1 AEISPVKAPLFS
13 KCTFSAPT
21 WMLVPRHSS
30 TALHRLVNGVQI
42 TTSQP
47 AFFTAGTSS
56 PMRAAASV
64 AVLFIFQLPA
74 IMALRFALFIG
85 LSPFFIFD
93 IAQKR
98 GAR

>member
-1 AEISPVKAPLFS
+1 MTHNDVFHTKVHQHTGGNFAVNAPLFS

-21 WMLVPRHSS
+21 WILVPRHSS

-56 PMRAAASV
+56 PMRAAASGGGFVHFPV
-64 AVLFIFQLPA
+64 AGDDSL
-74 IMALRFALFIG
+74 ALCLVH
-85 LSPFFIFD
+85 
-93 IAQKR
+93 
-98 GAR
+98 